1 MSRVQGYCIFLH
13 DTWPCGIN
21 WIRKYIWLYSH
32 WNKQDDRES
41 LFLQLLGRAWWYFP
55 VRLFGGKLGFW
66 HLTSGAMLFFGILET
81 LYFDRNIEDEN
92 PSYPIPP
99 FFLRKARTN
108 RQFINGNNVWIF
120 SIIRCYCHEVLKA
133 VI

>member
-66 HLTSGAMLFFGILET
+66 HLTSGAIVIFRNSGNTLFRQEHW
-81 LYFDRNIEDEN
+81 RWE
-92 PSYPIPP
+92 PIIPHPP